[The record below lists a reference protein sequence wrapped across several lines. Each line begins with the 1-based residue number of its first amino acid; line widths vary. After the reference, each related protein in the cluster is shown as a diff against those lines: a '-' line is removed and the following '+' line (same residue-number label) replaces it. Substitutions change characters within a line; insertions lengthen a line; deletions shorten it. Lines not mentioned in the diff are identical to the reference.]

1 MGRLIAAIVF
11 MPICYL
17 VVSAL
22 VSALAELFPTLFAI
36 AGFITL
42 VIFAFSEGGVGC
54 GCLTFIVL
62 IIALIFG

>member
-17 VVSAL
+17 V